1 MCQQEHLEHRLP
13 PVEEEEGVGEAI
25 VLKTFTL
32 TGSRKANVVGCRVK
46 SGRLE
51 RKCVFR
57 VLRNGETVYEGG
69 RGVGGDCVRMWERL

>member
-1 MCQQEHLEHRLP
+1 MCRQEHLEHRLP

-57 VLRNGETVYEGG
+57 VLRDGETVYEGG
-69 RGVGGDCVRMWERL
+69 RGVSGDCVRMWERL

>member
-1 MCQQEHLEHRLP
+1 MCQQERLEHLLP

-32 TGSRKANVVGCRVK
+32 SGRKKASVAGCRVK

-57 VLRNGETVYEGG
+57 VLRDGEAVYEGEG
-69 RGVGGDCVRMWERL
+69 GGDSVRVEIV